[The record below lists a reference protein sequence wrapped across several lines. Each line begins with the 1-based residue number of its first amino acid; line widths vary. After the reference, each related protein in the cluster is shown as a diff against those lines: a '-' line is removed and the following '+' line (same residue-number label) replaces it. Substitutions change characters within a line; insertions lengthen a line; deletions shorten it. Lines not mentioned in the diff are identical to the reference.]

1 MIPASIGEARMRA
14 IIAIAAI
21 GMLTLA
27 SPAAAQERAGSAA
40 LGALSGA
47 IVLGPVGLVAGA
59 VIGYAAGPEIGR
71 TLRGKPASRA
81 YPRSAKPR
89 GARVATKSHR
99 ASARAEKP
107 AAGVVTPAPGVG
119 GPAPQGLE

>member
-1 MIPASIGEARMRA
+1 MRT

-21 GMLTLA
+21 GMLMLA

-71 TLRGKPASRA
+71 TLRGKPAASRA
-81 YPRSAKPR
+81 KARHAKAR
-89 GARVATKSHR
+89 GTRVATKSHR
-99 ASARAEKP
+99 ASARSEKP